1 MDNTAEILPAPHLVS
16 TRQQLYR
23 TTNTTDNKPE
33 FVYTDNYGK
42 TIYLQG
48 EPNLVLVEHMIL
60 MNYWNAQ
67 LGIGTYNEMTEG
79 AVKLDLQWYTC
90 LGTSS
95 TYRFFLSQKME
106 LKRPHFCK
114 RFTKIELGNI
124 HHF

>member
-79 AVKLDLQWYTC
+79 AVKLDLQ
-90 LGTSS
+90 
-95 TYRFFLSQKME
+95 
-106 LKRPHFCK
+106 
-114 RFTKIELGNI
+114 
-124 HHF
+124 